1 MSTSTVFFRS
11 QGVQGKVEAMN
22 PWYSVSFF
30 LAASSPP
37 VSLACVSDMFILFIL
52 LWIGRTVAYR
62 GKRWSSLTFLCVVIT
77 EETAAALAGLYSLA
91 LSLSIT
97 TSYFCWGKYLHFSV
111 AFPSCLL
118 FGFLFVNFVKGFLG
132 SSLHL
137 WRFSAA

>member
-1 MSTSTVFFRS
+1 
-11 QGVQGKVEAMN
+11 MN
-22 PWYSVSFF
+22 PWYSESFF

-91 LSLSIT
+91 LFLSLSLSIT

-111 AFPSCLL
+111 AFPSCVL
-118 FGFLFVNFVKGFLG
+118 FGFFGVCELCKRLSGFFVAPVEVF
-132 SSLHL
+132 SSLKERSVL
-137 WRFSAA
+137 NAS